1 MKWYLY
7 LSATLLL
14 ALTACT
20 PTPQPRLKV
29 LGETIVHH
37 ETVGGHD
44 RYDTVT
50 AVIPPF
56 HFLDQLGHQ
65 VDTGTVSGKIYVVD
79 FFFTHCPSICPK
91 MKAEL
96 HKVYEK
102 YGDKGVLILSHS
114 IDPERDSV
122 ATLRKYA
129 EKLNIDNSKWYLLTG
144 EHDSLYAMA
153 DRYLAYA
160 KEDKDS
166 PGGFVHDGNFILVDQ
181 KRHIRGY
188 YDGTTDEGTEKLM
201 NDIELLLHEK

>member
-1 MKWYLY
+1 MKWHLY
-7 LSATLLL
+7 LSAFLLL

-29 LGETIVHH
+29 LGETVVHH
-37 ETVGGHD
+37 ETVGGRD

-56 HFLDQLGHQ
+56 RFLDQNGHQ
-65 VDTGTVSGKIYVVD
+65 VDTTTVSGKIYVVD

-114 IDPERDSV
+114 IDPERDTFP
-122 ATLRKYA
+122 ALKKYA
-129 EKLNIDNSKWYLLTG
+129 EKLNIDNNKWLFLTG
-144 EHDSLYAMA
+144 DHDSIYAMA
-153 DRYLAYA
+153 DRYLAFA

-166 PGGFVHDGNFILVDQ
+166 PGGFVHDGNFILVDK

>member
-1 MKWYLY
+1 MKWHLY
-7 LSATLLL
+7 LPAILLL
-14 ALTACT
+14 TLTACT

-29 LGETIVHH
+29 LGETVVHH
-37 ETVGGHD
+37 ETVGGRD

-56 HFLDQLGHQ
+56 RFIDQMGHV
-65 VDTGTVSGKIYVVD
+65 VDTTTISGRIYVVD
-79 FFFTHCPSICPK
+79 FFFTHCPSICPR

-114 IDPERDSV
+114 IDPERDTIP
-122 ATLRKYA
+122 ALRKYA
-129 EKLNIDNSKWYLLTG
+129 EKLNIDNNKWFLLTG
-144 EHDSLYAMA
+144 EHDSIYAMA
-153 DRYLAYA
+153 DRYLAFA

-166 PGGFVHDGNFILVDQ
+166 PGGFVHDGNFILIDK

>member
-1 MKWYLY
+1 MRGIYIIPVI
-7 LSATLLL
+7 LL
-14 ALTACT
+14 ALTSCK
-20 PTPQPRLKV
+20 PTPEPRLKV
-29 LGETIVHH
+29 LGETVVHH
-37 ETVGGHD
+37 ETVGGQD
-44 RYDTVT
+44 VYDTVT

-56 HFLDQLGHQ
+56 RLIDQYGHV
-65 VDTGTVSGKIYVVD
+65 VDTGTVSGHIYVVD

-102 YGDKGVLILSHS
+102 YSAKGVLILSHS
-114 IDPERDSV
+114 IDPERDTFP
-122 ATLRKYA
+122 ALRLYA
-129 EKLNIDNSKWYLLTG
+129 EKLNIDNTKWLFLTG
-144 EHDSLYAMA
+144 DKDSIYAMA
-153 DRYLAYA
+153 DHYLAYA

-166 PGGFVHDGNFILVDQ
+166 PGGFVHDGNFILIDT